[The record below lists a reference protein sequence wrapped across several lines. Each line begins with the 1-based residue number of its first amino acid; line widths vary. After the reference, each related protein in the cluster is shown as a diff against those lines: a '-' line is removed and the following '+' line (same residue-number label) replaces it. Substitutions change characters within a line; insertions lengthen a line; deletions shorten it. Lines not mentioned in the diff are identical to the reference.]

1 MAKILAALDASTYA
15 LSVCDHAA
23 WLAQRLS
30 GSVELLHV
38 IDRGENARAQ
48 LDLSGSVGLGA
59 SETLLEELARVDEAQ
74 GRIAR
79 QQGQALLE
87 GAARRL
93 RAAGVKE
100 VSLVH
105 RYGEAADTLISLE
118 ADADLVVVGKRGEG
132 RTAAQNH
139 LGSKVERIVRGSIRP
154 VLVVPRIYMP
164 VTRAVL
170 AFDGSASARKALE
183 MVATSEVFAGLERVV
198 VIVGEVGPQTQ
209 ARAAEAESALGEG
222 PMEVRIVGGA
232 VEAGLKGQLRHGE
245 GDLLVMG
252 AYGHSRIREL
262 IVGSTTTTMIRT
274 SKLPVLLFRQGG
286 DHGS

>member
-1 MAKILAALDASTYA
+1 MAKILAALDGSTYA

-23 WLAQRLS
+23 WFARRLS
-30 GSVELLHV
+30 ASVELLHV

-79 QQGQALLE
+79 QQGQVLLE

-93 RAAGVKE
+93 REAGVQE

-118 ADADLVVVGKRGEG
+118 ADADLVVMGKRGEG

-154 VLVVPRIYMP
+154 VLVVPRIFMP
-164 VTRAVL
+164 VTRAVV
-170 AFDGSASARKALE
+170 AFDGSASARRALLL
-183 MVATSEVFAGLERVV
+183 VATSPGFTDLARTV
-198 VIVGEVGPQTQ
+198 VIVGEAGAQTQ
-209 ARAAEAESALGEG
+209 GLATEAERAFGG
-222 PMEVRIVGGA
+222 GAADVRVVGGA
-232 VEAGLKGQLRHGE
+232 VEAGLKSQLRHSE

-274 SKLPVLLFRQGG
+274 SKLPVLLFR
-286 DHGS
+286 